1 MKINLQRLKNNLIDL
16 GFIGY
21 NGKGENGLPYGD
33 KGITRLPFTK
43 EYDKA
48 DNFVVNLMKK
58 AGLEI
63 KHDSIGNL
71 FGTLS
76 TNKENDEHIIIG
88 SHIDTVPQGGI
99 FDGALGVLAAIE
111 SLKTLQENNYD
122 NNYNLTVA
130 AFIGEEGREELGG
143 TFGSRCFTGN
153 IELNEK
159 EIDFLANVGFS
170 PEDVKNAKTDD
181 RKIKNYLEMHIE
193 QGAVLENEDIPIG
206 IVKGIVGIARY
217 KATVKGIANHAGTTP
232 MNLRDDALIKASKL
246 ITKVNEIVKEIG
258 GDLVGT
264 VGEIEVEPGA
274 VNVIP
279 GKCEFSIELRD
290 MDKENMEEVIT
301 KLKEFAK
308 GKNLIIEDLLYEGG
322 VYLDKEVQRA
332 IKNSAEKLSYN
343 YKEMISGAGHDA
355 NPLSEITSTGMIF
368 VPSHKG
374 ISHSPQEWTD
384 WEDIKKGTEV
394 MLETIKFLDKN

>member
-21 NGKGENGLPYGD
+21 NGEDENDLPFGD

-48 DNFVVNLMKK
+48 DDFVVNLMQE

-76 TNKENDEHIIIG
+76 TDNENEEHIIIG

-99 FDGALGVLAAIE
+99 FDGALGVLSAIE
-111 SLKTLQENNYD
+111 SLKILQENNYD

-143 TFGSRCFTGN
+143 TFGSRCFTGDVK
-153 IELNEK
+153 LNDK
-159 EIDFLANVGFS
+159 EIDFLDNVGVS
-170 PEDVKNAKTDD
+170 PEDVKNAKTDSS
-181 RKIKNYLEMHIE
+181 KIKNYLEMHIE
-193 QGAVLENEDIPIG
+193 QGAVLENEEISIG
-206 IVKGIVGIARY
+206 IVQGIVGIARY
-217 KATVKGIANHAGTTP
+217 KAIVKGVANHAGTTP
-232 MNLRDDALIKASKL
+232 MDLRDDALVKASKL
-246 ITKVNEIVKEIG
+246 IIKINEIVKEIG
-258 GDLVGT
+258 ENLVGT

-290 MDKENMEEVIT
+290 MEKENMEEVIN
-301 KLKEFAK
+301 KLKEI
-308 GKNLIIEDLLYEGG
+308 GKNESLIIEDLLYEGG
-322 VYLDKEVQRA
+322 VYLDKEVQKA

-355 NPLSEITSTGMIF
+355 NPLSKITSTGMIF

-394 MLETIKFLDKN
+394 MLETIKFLDQN